1 MIINGIE
8 QGLCLYSYTQQLIE
22 QQDFDLEQM
31 FEAMNRFGVTKYE
44 ITGPQSFNAYPRPS
58 AAEIDRVV
66 TLSEKYGV
74 EPFGY
79 GAYVDWGTVSGHS
92 PEPEDVLFYLTA
104 DLMTARD
111 LGCKTMRGS
120 ELPLHLLGRI
130 AELAEKYGVNI
141 AYEVHAPAQ
150 PSDAKVQGLLAA
162 FDEVGSDRLGFIPDF
177 GCFIERPAEPALRRF
192 ESKGA
197 TRENLEYIIANRH
210 SGKSPAELEEE
221 LMARGAGLGEKMA
234 ISELFGY
241 LSFQPADV
249 EGFKTIIRRSHYFH
263 SKFYHVTA
271 DLVEPQIPLQAL
283 LAAIVE
289 QGGGFSGVLL
299 SEYEGHAFAA
309 NDADEQL
316 DRHYRL
322 EQQVLQGLA

>member
-1 MIINGIE
+1 VIINGIE

-22 QQDFDLEQM
+22 RQEFDLEQI
-31 FEAMNRFGVTKYE
+31 FEAMNRFGVSKYE

-58 AAEIDRVV
+58 AAEIDRVL
-66 TLSEKYGV
+66 TLSEKYGL

-79 GAYVDWGTVSGHS
+79 GAYVDWGTVSGRS

-104 DLMTARD
+104 DLITARD
-111 LGCKTMRGS
+111 LGCATMRGS
-120 ELPLHLLGRI
+120 ELPLHLLPRI
-130 AELAEKYGVNI
+130 AELAEKFGVNVG
-141 AYEVHAPAQ
+141 YEVHAPHQ
-150 PSDAKVQGLLAA
+150 PSDAKVQELMET
-162 FDEVGSDRLGFIPDF
+162 FDAVGSDRLGFIPDF

-192 ESKGA
+192 EAKGA
-197 TRENLEYIIANRH
+197 SRENLDYIIANRH
-210 SGKSPAELEEE
+210 SGMSPEDLEAELN
-221 LMARGAGLGEKMA
+221 AKGAGLGEKMA

-241 LSFQPADV
+241 LSFGPADI

-283 LAAIVE
+283 LDAIVDS
-289 QGGGFSGVLL
+289 GFSGVLL

-309 NDADEQL
+309 DDADEQL

-322 EQQVLQGLA
+322 EQAILQDTRHS